1 MKSLFSKVFRFFQ
14 LKKQEKRTVKQK
26 FYPSDRWFLLAI
38 IVLALFGI
46 LMVYDSSIA
55 IAIADFG
62 TPYYF
67 VREQLKWLMLGGIAL
82 FIFSKIDYHV
92 WQKFALP
99 MLLGAL
105 FLLVAVFVPGMGV
118 RALGAHRWLNFGFF
132 ILQPAELAK
141 LVLIIYLSAWFS
153 KVEKGKLIAFLLLL
167 GIIIGLVIIEP
178 DLGTAIIILSIA
190 LILYFLS
197 GAPFIQFLLLF
208 PILLIGV
215 SGLAIIAPYRFRRLT
230 TFFNPESDP
239 LGASYQIRQV
249 LFALGSGG
257 WFGVGIGK
265 SRQKYQYLP
274 EANTDSIFAIIGEE
288 VGFIGA
294 IFVVVSFLFLVW
306 RGFKIAKGAADPF
319 GKLLALGI
327 SSWVGIQ
334 TIINLAAMV
343 AILPLTGVPLPL
355 VSYGGSSLIILL
367 SAFGILLNISK
378 HRSEV

>member
-1 MKSLFSKVFRFFQ
+1 MKSLFSKIFRFFQ
-14 LKKQEKRTVKQK
+14 LEKQEKRTVKQK
-26 FYPSDRWFLLAI
+26 FHPPDRWFLFIVIILAF
-38 IVLALFGI
+38 FGV
-46 LMVYDSSIA
+46 LMVYDSSVVIA
-55 IAIADFG
+55 IRDFG

-67 VREQLKWLMLGGIAL
+67 VHEQLKWLIFGGIAL
-82 FIFSKIDYHV
+82 FIFSNIDYHV

-99 MLLGAL
+99 MLLATL
-105 FLLVAVFVPGMGV
+105 FLLIAVFFPGIGV
-118 RALGAHRWLNFGFF
+118 HALGAHRWLNFGFF
-132 ILQPAELAK
+132 ILQPAELVK

-153 KVEKGKLIAFLLLL
+153 KVEKGKFVAFLLLL

-190 LILYFLS
+190 LFLYFFS
-197 GAPFIQFLLLF
+197 GAPLMQFLLLF
-208 PILLIGV
+208 PVFFVGI
-215 SGLAIIAPYRFRRLT
+215 SGLSVIAPYRFRRLT

-257 WFGVGIGK
+257 WLGVGIGK